1 MINITYSIVRNATN
15 KVVYI
20 TDNYDNYIN
29 YVIKHFPKTS
39 YEYNNEL
46 HCIILKSKNY
56 TFSMIMMN
64 KDYIIE

>member
-39 YEYNNEL
+39 MEADKISIPNSSTNIN
-46 HCIILKSKNY
+46 H
-56 TFSMIMMN
+56 
-64 KDYIIE
+64 